1 MSNNKGNKVKI
12 LIFVVFVIVTVVF
25 VTEIFGF
32 LKIGFGTINTK
43 KQELNCKNYKL
54 IGSTYLNNNLFIEV
68 EAYGSNLTKIT
79 VVDTNLVEHVKDLS
93 PIILSG
99 TTGNI
104 VFKNI
109 TLEKEYTIYFE
120 NCKEY
125 GKEYEI

>member
-1 MSNNKGNKVKI
+1 MSSKGNKVKI
-12 LIFVVFVIVTVVF
+12 LIFLVFIIVTVVF
-25 VTEIFGF
+25 VTELFGF

-43 KQELNCKNYKL
+43 KQELNCKNYKIL
-54 IGSTYLNNNLFIEV
+54 ESIYFENNLYIEA
-68 EAYGSNLTKIT
+68 EAYGSNLTRIT
-79 VVDTNLVEHVKDLS
+79 IVDNNLIEHVKDLS
-93 PIILSG
+93 PIIISG

-120 NCKEY
+120 NCKDY